1 MIRFLMLA
9 GFILLFSTLYSQQ
22 ADQIIGEYKLPN
34 QLKIKI
40 YKVDNKFFG
49 KITSLDGYNN
59 GQIKDIKNPDEAKR
73 NDSLL
78 GKVII
83 EGLKYDNKKDEW
95 VDGLMYGPEKGIKF
109 NLKITEIAG
118 NRATVVGSKF
128 FFWHTLTWQKL

>member
-95 VDGLMYGPEKGIKF
+95 VDGSMYGPEKGIKF